1 MKRIPTIGY
10 AAALAALGA
19 LLLILP
25 PTGRAQTSAGQK
37 TFKTP
42 EAAVKELV
50 AVVKAKNDDVLFAV
64 IGTEM
69 KGVLSTGDPNLDAQ
83 EREAFLTA
91 AKNRIDIEQDG
102 DNANRRIAYFG
113 KAQWP
118 FPAPL
123 VKQGDAWRFDGAEG
137 RQEVE
142 DRRIGN
148 NELDEIDACYGYVDA
163 QLEYAS
169 QDRMGD
175 GVLQFA
181 QKLVSTPGKKDGLYW
196 SNADG
201 GDMSPLGVF
210 IAEASRPSA
219 DTTAAALEKGERAA
233 SYAGYTAK
241 ILTAQGENA
250 VGGARN
256 FLVEGRLLGGFGL
269 VAWPVEYGKT
279 GVSTFIVN
287 QLGVVYEK
295 DLGPDTASQ
304 AAAMTTFNPD
314 GTWKVVEDDTP
325 EEDEP

>member
-1 MKRIPTIGY
+1 MKRIRTIGY
-10 AAALAALGA
+10 AVALATIGA
-19 LLLILP
+19 LLLVLP
-25 PTGRAQTSAGQK
+25 PIGRAQTAPGQR
-37 TFKTP
+37 TYKTP
-42 EAAVKELV
+42 EAAVKDLIA
-50 AVVKAKNDDVLFAV
+50 AVREKNNDALFAV

-69 KGVLSTGDPNLDAQ
+69 KGVLSTGDALRDEQ
-83 EREAFLTA
+83 DRDAFLRA
-91 AKNRIDIEQDG
+91 AKNRISIEQDG

-142 DRRIGN
+142 DRRVGN

-181 QKLVSTPGKKDGLYW
+181 QKIVSTPGKKDGLYW
-196 SNADG
+196 NNADG
-201 GDMSPLGVF
+201 GEMSPLGYF
-210 IAEASRPSA
+210 FAGASSPSA
-219 DTTAAALEKGERAA
+219 DTTAAELKKGERPT
-233 SYAGYTAK
+233 SYSGYTAK

-250 VGGARN
+250 VGGAHN
-256 FLVEGRLLGGFGL
+256 FLVDGRLLGGFGL

-287 QLGVVYEK
+287 QLGVVFEK
-295 DLGPDTASQ
+295 DLGKDTAAQ

-314 GTWKVVEDDTP
+314 GTWKAVEDDTP